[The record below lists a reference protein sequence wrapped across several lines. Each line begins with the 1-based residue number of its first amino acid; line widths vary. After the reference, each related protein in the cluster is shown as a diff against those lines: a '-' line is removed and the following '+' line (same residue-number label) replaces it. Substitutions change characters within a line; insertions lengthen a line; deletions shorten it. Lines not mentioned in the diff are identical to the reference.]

1 MANAPFEPAERDH
14 ASHSCRQCRHR
25 MHDERQEE
33 RERKAIDHTVV
44 PFKQLSPL
52 SQRAIGSHPSAK
64 ARMFTAHRGKGNIY
78 HARTASPGEYKGGA
92 DVGEVKFIVIRA

>member
-1 MANAPFEPAERDH
+1 MTNAPFGPTERDH
-14 ASHSCRQCRHR
+14 TGYSCCQCRQS

-33 RERKAIDHTVV
+33 GERKAIDHTVV

-52 SQRAIGSHPSAK
+52 SQRAMGSHPSAK
-64 ARMFTAHRGKGNIY
+64 SRMFTAHRGKGNIH